1 MLSWECKRCLKEHCL
16 LNEFIRDW
24 CYLYITDYQHIPNSY
39 VSWVFIWEMSKHP
52 VLYVATLSVA
62 KQRPGRALLHPPVPG
77 FNLVSGPLTQF
88 TAAVL
93 IKNVQ
98 HKCVTFSWLLTW
110 TKHRRWLPLFWQWNE
125 MVIFLF
131 RKKKKE
137 ANYFSS
143 MLPGLFMWVCGRCR
157 LCSSQQLSVELNYV
171 FVFLRKQ
178 VFVLKNGVSVMQRFK
193 EIVILPVTLLKI
205 AGLY

>member
-1 MLSWECKRCLKEHCL
+1 MPCFSNFPITRIPVKQNYDNAILVEMRPNTTRCLSVTCLMRQMLSWECKRCLKKHCL

-131 RKKKKE
+131 KKKKKKPIISP
-137 ANYFSS
+137 ACCQ
-143 MLPGLFMWVCGRCR
+143 VC
-157 LCSSQQLSVELNYV
+157 LCECADVAG
-171 FVFLRKQ
+171 
-178 VFVLKNGVSVMQRFK
+178 FVLPNSS
-193 EIVILPVTLLKI
+193 L
-205 AGLY
+205 